1 MKTCIDTLRESNK
14 QFFTPDDVSP
24 VVGLTAQ
31 KIREKAYQGDD
42 LGFVYNC
49 VDCGTGQRKPRVKI
63 PREEFFKYYDETH
76 KMAEKKISTKD
87 DKGESSRHSGN
98 IAFLNTTFYTVV
110 EVADKLKVSRDTVYE
125 WIASGELE
133 SHKFG
138 KQYRIT
144 DRALQDFIIAHSTAA
159 WNETVADS

>member
-138 KQYRIT
+138 KRYRIT

-159 WNETVADS
+159 

>member
-49 VDCGTGQRKPRVKI
+49 VDCGTGQRKPLQSTNLDHKI
-63 PREEFFKYYDETH
+63 TGFWFVLSWT
-76 KMAEKKISTKD
+76 I
-87 DKGESSRHSGN
+87 
-98 IAFLNTTFYTVV
+98 
-110 EVADKLKVSRDTVYE
+110 
-125 WIASGELE
+125 
-133 SHKFG
+133 
-138 KQYRIT
+138 
-144 DRALQDFIIAHSTAA
+144 
-159 WNETVADS
+159 